1 MSIFIPKQINVGFQN
16 RDGTYTGKLA
26 YVIYWDSKGTLRKE
40 KSWQDWRDKKIDPEK
55 FDNTPL
61 EGFVL
66 NKKAGGYSTG
76 WNHRQTY
83 CRVYDPRGFE
93 FEIDIPN
100 LLYILENTDSIKGK
114 GLVGEFVYGWDGKE
128 LLLIP
133 TSSPDYDEIMNF
145 SSKMNTGNW
154 LKGKD
159 LHLGGI
165 YLTNKDEE
173 WVYLGRFEKFCDN
186 SWNRKTRLGESQG
199 NHYFFWSKYDKPNW
213 RKETG
218 KFIAIKSLTRRV
230 ISTVSNDPVH
240 NYAELMD
247 ELEHRQIYSPLDTR
261 VSKYIPLTIENYSKI
276 VDTPYWHEVDKFVEL
291 AESKGVYRLVHLYLN
306 NGKQCRVD
314 YRMHQDYQIIRRI
327 FGYYKWYNFA
337 DLVKLANFY
346 IKDRYLAN
354 GKLMKG

>member
-1 MSIFIPKQINVGFQN
+1 M
-16 RDGTYTGKLA
+16 
-26 YVIYWDSKGTLRKE
+26 
-40 KSWQDWRDKKIDPEK
+40 
-55 FDNTPL
+55 
-61 EGFVL
+61 
-66 NKKAGGYSTG
+66 
-76 WNHRQTY
+76 
-83 CRVYDPRGFE
+83 
-93 FEIDIPN
+93 
-100 LLYILENTDSIKGK
+100 
-114 GLVGEFVYGWDGKE
+114 YGWDGKE

-218 KFIAIKSLTRRV
+218 EFIAIKSLTRRV

-247 ELEHRQIYSPLDTR
+247 ELEHRQIYSPLDMGEDKF
-261 VSKYIPLTIENYSKI
+261 SMLTTDNFDAVFESPFWYN
-276 VDTPYWHEVDKFVEL
+276 VDKFIKV
-291 AESKGVYRLVHLYLN
+291 
-306 NGKQCRVD
+306 NGKFLGISLYGTREKGFRVS
-314 YRMHQDYQIIRRI
+314 YSGHQDYRTIASI
-327 FGYYKWYNFA
+327 FGTYTAYPTIEEIFEKSPI
-337 DLVKLANFY
+337 Y
-346 IKDRYLAN
+346 IKERYLAN
-354 GKLMKG
+354 GKLMKR

>member
-1 MSIFIPKQINVGFQN
+1 MDLANTIQKVNDLATIKDAILQEKKKGNIVSIFIPKQINVGFQN
-16 RDGTYTGKLA
+16 REGTYTGKLA

-40 KSWQDWRDKKIDPEK
+40 KSWQSWRDKKVDPEK

-93 FEIDIPN
+93 FEINIPN

-154 LKGKD
+154 LKSKD
-159 LHLGGI
+159 LHLGGT

-173 WVYLGRFEKFCDN
+173 WVYLGRFKKFCN
-186 SWNRKTRLGESQG
+186 NTWSKTPKGMSQG
-199 NHYFFWSKYDKPNW
+199 NHYFFWKEYDKPNW
-213 RKETG
+213 RGEEG
-218 KFIAIKSLTRRV
+218 EFIAIKSLTSKV
-230 ISTVSNDPVH
+230 ISAVSNEPVH

-247 ELEHRQIYSPLDTR
+247 ELEHMQI
-261 VSKYIPLTIENYSKI
+261 
-276 VDTPYWHEVDKFVEL
+276 
-291 AESKGVYRLVHLYLN
+291 
-306 NGKQCRVD
+306 
-314 YRMHQDYQIIRRI
+314 
-327 FGYYKWYNFA
+327 
-337 DLVKLANFY
+337 
-346 IKDRYLAN
+346 
-354 GKLMKG
+354 